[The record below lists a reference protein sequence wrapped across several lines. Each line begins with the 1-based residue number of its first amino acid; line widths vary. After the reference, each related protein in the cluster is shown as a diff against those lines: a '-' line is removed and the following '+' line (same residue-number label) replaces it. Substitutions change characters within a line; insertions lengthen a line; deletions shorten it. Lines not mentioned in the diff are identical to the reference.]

1 MYMRVYYTHGGFIM
15 PINVKREKLSVR
27 EKTGER
33 VADKDTYA
41 DRYAPAYA
49 DEHTPAINDEY
60 LPTCIKEK
68 DVAPEIPI
76 PDKRVEMF
84 LNEIVERNISNTAGY
99 YDAFKK
105 HITPITGC
113 AEIDKSNMRTMM
125 MSSRVRERLK
135 FLRDAEWEL
144 NRPNIQGIARQFEYL
159 IESEDIKASDKITA
173 LNSLAKIAGLL
184 EQKQDSGKGHIT
196 VTFNMQEMPKMEQV
210 IDVTP
215 KQ

>member
-1 MYMRVYYTHGGFIM
+1 M
-15 PINVKREKLSVR
+15 PIKVKREKLSVR

-49 DEHTPAINDEY
+49 DENAPAIKADEY
-60 LPTCIKEK
+60 LPACIREK
-68 DVAPEIPI
+68 DAQPEMPI

-84 LNEIVERNISNTAGY
+84 LNEIVERNISTTAGY

-105 HITPITGC
+105 HMTPITGR
-113 AEIDKSNMRTMM
+113 AEIDKSNMRAMM
-125 MSSRVRERLK
+125 MTSRVRERLK

-144 NRPNIQGIARQFEYL
+144 NRPNIQGLARQFQNL
-159 IESEDIKASDKITA
+159 IEDEDIRASDKINA

-196 VTFNMQEMPKMEQV
+196 VTFNMQESPKTEQI
-210 IDVTP
+210 IDITQ
-215 KQ
+215 KATE

>member
-1 MYMRVYYTHGGFIM
+1 M
-15 PINVKREKLSVR
+15 PIKVKREKLSVR

-49 DEHTPAINDEY
+49 DENAPAIKADEY
-60 LPTCIKEK
+60 LPVCIKEK

-76 PDKRVEMF
+76 PDRRVEMF
-84 LNEIVERNISNTAGY
+84 LDEIVERNITTTTGY

-105 HITPITGC
+105 HMTPITGR

-144 NRPNIQGIARQFEYL
+144 NRPNIQGIARQFESL
-159 IESEDIKASDKITA
+159 IDNEDIKPSDKINA

-196 VTFNMQEMPKMEQV
+196 VTFNMQESPKTEQV
-210 IDVTP
+210 IDITQNVTE
-215 KQ
+215 